1 MLSNFF
7 QIFLLISPVFL
18 LIILGNFLRRIKVP
32 DISFWEINDKLC
44 YWVLIPALLFHYI
57 SQINLSSEMLYSYSI
72 IIYVGFFI
80 AILNVLILGKLL
92 GYPPE
97 RWTSILQGAVRQN
110 AFIALAITGS
120 LFGDEGLKIA
130 SIFMLIYVP
139 SINIIIVTTMVMN
152 FGQSKKNVSN
162 NEFITVFVE
171 LSKNPF
177 ILAMITGL
185 IFSIIQSE
193 KFARII
199 GTGSYLPPKIVTN
212 FDLEKTL
219 DTSDEWITARTG
231 IKERRIV
238 TDQNTCDL
246 AFEASIKALAMAE
259 LKPDDIDLIILSTT
273 TPDKIFPATATILQ
287 NRLGAICPAFDLQA
301 VCAGFVFA
309 LTTAQQ
315 YIENGAA
322 KNILVVG
329 SETMSRI
336 VDWNDRSTAIL
347 FADGA
352 GAVILSADNNTGI
365 KHSKLYSD
373 GNYLSSLHVNNNRI
387 NELGTIEMEGNEV
400 FKIAVNKLSE
410 VAEETLTDCNMTS
423 EDIHWMVPHQANI
436 RIINAI
442 AKRIKLPLDKVILT
456 LDKHGNT
463 SAASIPLALDTGVRD
478 GRIKKGD
485 TLLFEGIGGGFS
497 WGSILLEY

>member
-1 MLSNFF
+1 MKKF
-7 QIFLLISPVFL
+7 
-18 LIILGNFLRRIKVP
+18 
-32 DISFWEINDKLC
+32 
-44 YWVLIPALLFHYI
+44 
-57 SQINLSSEMLYSYSI
+57 
-72 IIYVGFFI
+72 
-80 AILNVLILGKLL
+80 
-92 GYPPE
+92 E
-97 RWTSILQGAVRQN
+97 RS
-110 AFIALAITGS
+110 
-120 LFGDEGLKIA
+120 
-130 SIFMLIYVP
+130 
-139 SINIIIVTTMVMN
+139 
-152 FGQSKKNVSN
+152 
-162 NEFITVFVE
+162 
-171 LSKNPF
+171 
-177 ILAMITGL
+177 
-185 IFSIIQSE
+185 
-193 KFARII
+193 I
-199 GTGSYLPPKIVTN
+199 GTGSYLPSKVVTN

-219 DTSDEWITARTG
+219 DTSDEWIAARTG

-238 TDQNTCDL
+238 TDENTCDL
-246 AFEASIKALAMAE
+246 ALEASLKALSMAE

-287 NRLGAICPAFDLQA
+287 NRLGAACPAFDLQA

-315 YIENGAA
+315 YIENGTA

-336 VDWNDRSTAIL
+336 VNWNDRSTAIL

-352 GAVILSADNNTGI
+352 GAVILSADKNIGI

-410 VAEETLTDCNMTS
+410 VAEETLTECSMSS
-423 EDIHWMVPHQANI
+423 EDIDWMVPHQANI

-463 SAASIPLALDTGVRD
+463 SAASIPLALDTAVRD

>member
-1 MLSNFF
+1 M
-7 QIFLLISPVFL
+7 
-18 LIILGNFLRRIKVP
+18 K
-32 DISFWEINDKLC
+32 
-44 YWVLIPALLFHYI
+44 
-57 SQINLSSEMLYSYSI
+57 
-72 IIYVGFFI
+72 
-80 AILNVLILGKLL
+80 
-92 GYPPE
+92 
-97 RWTSILQGAVRQN
+97 
-110 AFIALAITGS
+110 
-120 LFGDEGLKIA
+120 
-130 SIFMLIYVP
+130 
-139 SINIIIVTTMVMN
+139 
-152 FGQSKKNVSN
+152 
-162 NEFITVFVE
+162 
-171 LSKNPF
+171 
-177 ILAMITGL
+177 
-185 IFSIIQSE
+185 

-199 GTGSYLPPKIVTN
+199 GTGSYLPPKVVTN

-246 AFEASIKALAMAE
+246 ALEASIKALSMAE
-259 LKPDDIDLIILSTT
+259 LKPEDIDLIILSTT

-287 NRLGAICPAFDLQA
+287 NRLGASCPAFDLQA

-410 VAEETLTDCNMTS
+410 VAEETLADCNMTS

-442 AKRIKLPLDKVILT
+442 AKRIKLPLAKVILT

>member
-1 MLSNFF
+1 M
-7 QIFLLISPVFL
+7 
-18 LIILGNFLRRIKVP
+18 K
-32 DISFWEINDKLC
+32 
-44 YWVLIPALLFHYI
+44 
-57 SQINLSSEMLYSYSI
+57 
-72 IIYVGFFI
+72 
-80 AILNVLILGKLL
+80 
-92 GYPPE
+92 
-97 RWTSILQGAVRQN
+97 
-110 AFIALAITGS
+110 
-120 LFGDEGLKIA
+120 
-130 SIFMLIYVP
+130 
-139 SINIIIVTTMVMN
+139 
-152 FGQSKKNVSN
+152 
-162 NEFITVFVE
+162 
-171 LSKNPF
+171 
-177 ILAMITGL
+177 
-185 IFSIIQSE
+185 

-199 GTGSYLPPKIVTN
+199 GTGSYLPPKVVTN

-246 AFEASIKALAMAE
+246 ALEASIKALSMAE
-259 LKPDDIDLIILSTT
+259 LKPEDIDLIILSTT

-287 NRLGAICPAFDLQA
+287 NRLGASCPAFDLQA

-442 AKRIKLPLDKVILT
+442 AKRIKLPLDRVVLT
-456 LDKHGNT
+456 LDKQGNT
-463 SAASIPLALDTGVRD
+463 SAASIPLALDKAVRD

>member
-1 MLSNFF
+1 M
-7 QIFLLISPVFL
+7 
-18 LIILGNFLRRIKVP
+18 K
-32 DISFWEINDKLC
+32 
-44 YWVLIPALLFHYI
+44 
-57 SQINLSSEMLYSYSI
+57 
-72 IIYVGFFI
+72 
-80 AILNVLILGKLL
+80 
-92 GYPPE
+92 
-97 RWTSILQGAVRQN
+97 
-110 AFIALAITGS
+110 
-120 LFGDEGLKIA
+120 
-130 SIFMLIYVP
+130 
-139 SINIIIVTTMVMN
+139 
-152 FGQSKKNVSN
+152 
-162 NEFITVFVE
+162 
-171 LSKNPF
+171 
-177 ILAMITGL
+177 
-185 IFSIIQSE
+185 

-199 GTGSYLPPKIVTN
+199 GTGSYLPPKVVTN

-219 DTSDEWITARTG
+219 DTSDEWIIARTG

-246 AFEASIKALAMAE
+246 ALEASIKALSMAE
-259 LKPDDIDLIILSTT
+259 LKPEDIDLIILSTT

-287 NRLGAICPAFDLQA
+287 NRLGASCPAFDLQA

>member
-1 MLSNFF
+1 M
-7 QIFLLISPVFL
+7 
-18 LIILGNFLRRIKVP
+18 K
-32 DISFWEINDKLC
+32 
-44 YWVLIPALLFHYI
+44 
-57 SQINLSSEMLYSYSI
+57 
-72 IIYVGFFI
+72 
-80 AILNVLILGKLL
+80 
-92 GYPPE
+92 
-97 RWTSILQGAVRQN
+97 
-110 AFIALAITGS
+110 
-120 LFGDEGLKIA
+120 
-130 SIFMLIYVP
+130 
-139 SINIIIVTTMVMN
+139 
-152 FGQSKKNVSN
+152 
-162 NEFITVFVE
+162 
-171 LSKNPF
+171 
-177 ILAMITGL
+177 
-185 IFSIIQSE
+185 

-199 GTGSYLPPKIVTN
+199 GTGSYLPPKVVTN
-212 FDLEKTL
+212 FDLEKIL

-246 AFEASIKALAMAE
+246 ALEASIKALSMAK
-259 LKPDDIDLIILSTT
+259 LKPEEIDLIILSTT
-273 TPDKIFPATATILQ
+273 TPDKIFPATATMLQ
-287 NRLGAICPAFDLQA
+287 NRLGASCPAFDLQA

-315 YIENGAA
+315 YIENGSA

-336 VDWNDRSTAIL
+336 VNWNDRSTAIL

-352 GAVILSADNNTGI
+352 GAVILSADKNIGI

-373 GNYLSSLHVNNNRI
+373 GNYLSSLHVNNKRI

-410 VAEETLTDCNMTS
+410 VAEETLTECNMTS
-423 EDIHWMVPHQANI
+423 EDIDWMVPHQANI